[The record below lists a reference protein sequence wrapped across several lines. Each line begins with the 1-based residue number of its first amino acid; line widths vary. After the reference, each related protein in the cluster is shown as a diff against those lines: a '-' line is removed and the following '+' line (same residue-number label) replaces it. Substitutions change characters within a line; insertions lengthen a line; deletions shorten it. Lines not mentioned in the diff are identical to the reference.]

1 MDLGTL
7 FGIIEVSVFLLTLGI
22 ILFLM
27 IVYFIKRKPYVNTIV
42 FIGAILTVVFWI
54 LRMIFK

>member
-27 IVYFIKRKPYVNTIV
+27 IVDFIKRKPYVNIIV
-42 FIGAILTVVFWI
+42 FIGAILTVVFLI

>member
-27 IVYFIKRKPYVNTIV
+27 IVDFIKRKPYANIIV